1 MIFEETRW
9 NKGSNNMHIYK
20 EIKRRIIELEYK
32 PGELLNEKELAKE
45 FEVSRTPIREV
56 LLKLSHLGLVN
67 IIPRAGT
74 YVAQIDII
82 LVKYAYEL
90 KIKLESLAAELA
102 VKRITEAEI
111 KELED
116 ITTRIKKYDLI
127 KDYKECILDDQLFHK
142 KIRDASKNPL
152 LIEYLEN
159 INDKTAR
166 FLQHIQYIV
175 KDRKWYN
182 QSLVSIIDAI
192 KNGDYRAAGKETEK
206 HVDFFLKEL
215 SEKFFKRE

>member
-1 MIFEETRW
+1 M
-9 NKGSNNMHIYK
+9 
-20 EIKRRIIELEYK
+20 
-32 PGELLNEKELAKE
+32 
-45 FEVSRTPIREV
+45 
-56 LLKLSHLGLVN
+56 KLSHLGLVN

-192 KNGDYRAAGKETEK
+192 KNGDYRAAGKEAEK